1 MATTV
6 AMFDSMKLALLN
18 STEHLSE
25 TFRVALGSAGWTPDM
40 NTSTVASLTSKFVAL
55 AGGNTKQCPGPGQA
69 AALITLSAAGRVKF
83 DLSDIA
89 LTASTGN
96 VSARYGF
103 VFKSATEGSYNTITP
118 AFYWEVS
125 STEVVANIIN
135 VTWPSGG
142 LMKTDDNV

>member
-6 AMFDSMKLALLN
+6 VMFDSMKMALLN

-25 TFRVALGSAGWTPDM
+25 TFRVALGSSGWTPDI

-55 AGGNTKQCPGPGQA
+55 AGGNTRQCPGPGQVV
-69 AALITLSAAGRVKF
+69 ALITLSAAGRVKF

-89 LTASTGN
+89 LTASVGN

-103 VFKSATEGSYNTITP
+103 GFKSATEGSYNTITP
-118 AFYWEVS
+118 CFYWEVS
-125 STEVVANIIN
+125 SVEVVANIIN
-135 VTWPSGG
+135 ITWPSGG
-142 LMKTDDNV
+142 LIKTDDNV

>member
-6 AMFDSMKLALLN
+6 AMFDSMKMALLG
-18 STEHLSE
+18 STEHLSK
-25 TFRVALGSAGWTPDM
+25 TFRVALMSAGWTPDM

-55 AGGNTKQCPGPGQA
+55 VGGNTRQCPGPGQVT
-69 AALITLSAAGRVKF
+69 ALLTLSAAGRVKF

-96 VSARYGF
+96 VSARYGA
-103 VFKSATEGSYNTITP
+103 VFRSATDGAYNVVTP
-118 AFYWEVS
+118 ALYWEVS

-142 LMKTDDNV
+142 LLKTDDNV